1 MVDKY
6 SRINEL
12 LNKPHEMMV
21 DDLSI
26 LENTIKKFPWFQAAR
41 SVHLKGLHNESSP
54 LYNKELQI
62 TATHTAD
69 RGVLFDFI
77 TSPIFV
83 QNRISQQIKNQQDYL
98 KEIPVDI
105 ESIHIKEEDFN
116 SSVDFKNTLDKDLFE
131 RPTNTTSIVD
141 EPLKFNQSESYSFA
155 EWLKLTSL
163 KPINRKIEVTNKSPN
178 DDTETAP
185 VVDAEKAKKMAIIDQ
200 FLAEKPKIKPR
211 KDKVSS
217 TNIADLQT
225 PSDQLMTETLA
236 QVYLAQ
242 NNYPKAIQAY
252 QVLVLQHPEKSGFF
266 ADRIREIKN
275 LQSNI

>member
-1 MVDKY
+1 MVEKY

-12 LNKPHEMMV
+12 LSAPHEMMV
-21 DDLSI
+21 DDMPI

-41 SVHLKGLHNESSP
+41 SVYLKGLHNESSP

-69 RGVLFDFI
+69 RGVLFDYI
-77 TSPIFV
+77 TSPVFI
-83 QNRISQQIKNQQDYL
+83 QNRISEQIKKQQDYL
-98 KEIPVDI
+98 IEISVDA
-105 ESIHIKEEDFN
+105 ETVQIKEEDLN
-116 SSVDFKNTLDKDLFE
+116 SSVNFNNTLDTDLFE
-131 RPTNTTSIVD
+131 RPSATKSIVD
-141 EPLKFNQSESYSFA
+141 KPLTFNQNETYSFA
-155 EWLKLTSL
+155 EWLKLTTL
-163 KPINRKIEVTNKSPN
+163 KPIDRNQQQTIEKSDSIVDPIN
-178 DDTETAP
+178 PIDDER
-185 VVDAEKAKKMAIIDQ
+185 AEKMAIIDQ

-211 KDKVSS
+211 KDKVSN

-225 PSDQLMTETLA
+225 PADQLMTETLA